1 MSQALLDVSELS
13 VAFDTDKGEA
23 KAVDNAS
30 LRLDP
35 GEILALVGE
44 SGCGK
49 TVLSLSLLGLVPR
62 PGRVSARGVLFQG
75 RDLRG
80 LGERELENIRGS
92 KIGMIFQEPMTS
104 LNPVFRAGE
113 QIAEALRLHKG
124 LSKAEAARRA
134 VELLA
139 EAGVPDPERSARAFP
154 HELSGGMRQRVMI
167 AMAVSCEPALL
178 IADEPTTALDVTIQ
192 NQILDLIKGETE
204 MRGMGVLFITH
215 NLGVVA
221 NVADRVTVMYSGRIV
236 EQADVFSLFENPLH
250 PYTQGLLRSLPR
262 PGGEH
267 RALTAIPGTVPS
279 LGDLPQGCHF
289 HPRCPEVFD
298 KCRVAAPPLF
308 LLEKGGRARC
318 WLHEAKA
325 MQTPQ

>member
-1 MSQALLDVSELS
+1 MAQALLDVSDLS
-13 VAFDTDKGEA
+13 VVFDTGKGEA
-23 KAVDNAS
+23 KAVDNAC

-49 TVLSLSLLGLVPR
+49 TVLALSIMGLTPN
-62 PGRVSARGVLFQG
+62 PGRLSSGAVLFQG

-80 LGERELENIRGS
+80 LGEREMENIRGAR
-92 KIGMIFQEPMTS
+92 IGMIFQEPMTS

-124 LSKAEAARRA
+124 FSKTEAARRA

-167 AMAVSCEPALL
+167 SMAVSCEPALL

-192 NQILDLIKGETE
+192 NKGQTQK
-204 MRGMGVLFITH
+204 RGLGVLFITH

-221 NVADRVTVMYSGRIV
+221 RLADRVAVMYSGRIV

-262 PGGEH
+262 PGGE
-267 RALTAIPGTVPS
+267 RRELTAIPGTVPS
-279 LGDLPQGCHF
+279 LSELPEGCHF
-289 HPRCPEVFD
+289 HPRCPKAFD

-308 LLEKGGRARC
+308 RLEKDARARC
-318 WLHEAKA
+318 WLHETMAL
-325 MQTPQ
+325 